1 MSAIPSRI
9 DQLIDDLNLL
19 EKTQFDWDE
28 DQQLALM
35 RTCVL
40 RGVDASQVLRRR
52 DELAQGLS
60 PQPARSN
67 AIRDAAYFR
76 FVARNERGIP
86 GNSETDW
93 LGAENDLRSRTGP
106 GC

>member
-28 DQQLALM
+28 DQQLTLM

-40 RGVDASQVLRRR
+40 RGVDASQAVSYTHLR
-52 DELAQGLS
+52 AH
-60 PQPARSN
+60 
-67 AIRDAAYFR
+67 
-76 FVARNERGIP
+76 
-86 GNSETDW
+86 ET
-93 LGAENDLRSRTGP
+93 
-106 GC
+106 